1 MQRQAMGVALHIVL
15 LPFLN
20 YCIAHLIR
28 TTPAYPPAFF
38 CPPGLLGQ
46 PFLCLKD
53 IQRQGEGHARD
64 HCQRTDSYRSTTDS
78 RTDSKTAADTTRT
91 ATTRSRIPTD
101 SGSTAAPLIKKAR
114 SRSDAPFLQQNLL
127 LNFQHIKTYAEI
139 RRIIL
144 FWLPARG
151 LHRQAFAI
159 KRQITAIHHGITVF
173 DAFEIEQINVG
184 HV

>member
-38 CPPGLLGQ
+38 CPLGLNTH

-53 IQRQGEGHARD
+53 IQRQGEGHARYY
-64 HCQRTDSYRSTTDS
+64 CQRTNSYRSTTDS
-78 RTDSKTAADTTRT
+78 RTDSTTAADTTRT
-91 ATTRSRIPTD
+91 TSVRSRISTD
-101 SGSTAAPLIKKAR
+101 PGSTTAPLIKKAR
-114 SRSDAPFLQQNLL
+114 SRSDAPYFTANRLF
-127 LNFQHIKTYAEI
+127 NFQHIKTHAEI
-139 RRIIL
+139 GRVVL
-144 FWLPARG
+144 FWLPARR

-159 KRQITAIHHGITVF
+159 KRQITAIYHGITVF
-173 DAFEIEQINVG
+173 NTFEIEQINVG
-184 HV
+184 HM